1 MMGGVFD
8 AITIGSNSNA
18 SGAQLSLLGFPK
30 LRRVGRDMFL
40 KKCHKFSFAIPLFE
54 QVDLVVNENSIQDAN
69 S

>member
-8 AITIGSNSNA
+8 AITIGSNSNT
-18 SGAQLSLLGFPK
+18 SSAQLSLSGFPK
-30 LRRVGRDMFL
+30 LRRVGHDMFS
-40 KKCHKFSFAIPLFE
+40 KKRHKFSFAIPLFE